1 MDTILEKE
9 EVLDVKETKVVRE
22 KPRLTN
28 AAIWNMSVG
37 FFGIQ
42 TGFALQN
49 GNASRILQIFGANVE
64 HLPLFWLAAPLTG
77 MIVQPIIGHMS
88 DRTWNKL
95 GRRRP
100 FILFGAL
107 ITTLA
112 LIFLPHSGGLASILP
127 PLLMGAGMLML
138 MDTSINITM
147 EPFRAL
153 VADNLPA
160 SQYSK
165 GFAIQTCLIGIGALI
180 GSWMPFF
187 FAEYCNVSK
196 TAPDGYVP
204 DNVLYSFYVGA
215 AILLVAILWTVF
227 TTKEYPPEEVSVT
240 SKDTQD
246 EHKGAKG
253 IWNDLKNMPKAMREL
268 GWVQFFSWFALFSMW
283 VFTTPAIA
291 EHVYKVPSGDTSSA
305 AYADAGN
312 WVSFL
317 FGIYNVVSAVYAL
330 FLPKI
335 AERLG
340 KKGAHALSLVI
351 GGVSLVSIYFI
362 VNPTMLIVPMIGIGI
377 AWGSI
382 LSMPYSMLSASLPPK
397 KMGIYMGLFNFF
409 ITLPQICNGILGGLI
424 VKYFFHDK
432 SIMAIVMAGAFLILG
447 AIATM
452 RVKEAK
458 QK

>member
-1 MDTILEKE
+1 MEMMMEKE
-9 EVLDVKETKVVRE
+9 DLKVSEKKIVRE
-22 KPRLTN
+22 KPRLSTS
-28 AAIWNMSVG
+28 AIWNMSVG

-88 DRTWNKL
+88 DRTWTKL

-165 GFAIQTCLIGIGALI
+165 GFAVQTCLIGIGALI
-180 GSWMPFF
+180 GSWMPFV
-187 FAEYCNVSK
+187 FAEYFHIAK
-196 TAPDGYVP
+196 IAPAGQVP
-204 DNVLYSFYVGA
+204 DNVLYSFYIGA
-215 AILLVAILWTVF
+215 IILLVAILWTVF
-227 TTKEYPPEEVSVT
+227 TTKEYPPEEVDVNEI
-240 SKDTQD
+240 KKEIDPA
-246 EHKGAKG
+246 HKGVKG
-253 IWNDLKNMPKAMREL
+253 ILNDLKNMPKAMREL

-291 EHVYKVPSGDTSSA
+291 EHIYKVPSGDTTSP

-335 AERLG
+335 ANTIG
-340 KKGAHALSLVI
+340 KKGAHAFSLVV
-351 GGVSLVSIYFI
+351 GGISLISIYFI
-362 VNPTMLIVPMIGIGI
+362 GNPTMLILPMIGIGV

-397 KMGIYMGLFNFF
+397 KMGVYMGLFNFF
-409 ITLPQICNGILGGLI
+409 ITLPQICNGILGGMI

-432 SIMAIVMAGAFLILG
+432 SILAIVMAGAFLILG
-447 AIATM
+447 AFATM
-452 RVKEAK
+452 RVREEK
-458 QK
+458 

>member
-1 MDTILEKE
+1 MNTNNSQATSTIIK
-9 EVLDVKETKVVRE
+9 E
-22 KPRLTN
+22 KPRLSSK
-28 AAIWNMSVG
+28 AIWNMSVG

-49 GNASRILQIFGANVE
+49 GNASRILQTFGANVE

-88 DRTWNKL
+88 DRTWTKL

-127 PLLMGAGMLML
+127 PLVMGAGMLML

-165 GFAIQTCLIGIGALI
+165 GFAVQTCLIGIGALI
-180 GSWMPFF
+180 GSWMPYV
-187 FAEYCNVSK
+187 FAEYFHIAK
-196 TAPDGYVP
+196 TAPEGVVP

-215 AILLVAILWTVF
+215 AILLIAILWTVF
-227 TTKEYPPEEVSVT
+227 TTKEYPPEKET
-240 SKDTQD
+240 ITTKDKAAD
-246 EHKGAKG
+246 ESGS
-253 IWNDLKNMPKAMREL
+253 IWNAMKNMPRAMREL

-291 EHVYKVPSGDTSSA
+291 QHIYKVPLGDTSSD

-312 WVSFL
+312 WVGIL

-335 AERLG
+335 AQRWS
-340 KKGAHALSLVI
+340 KKGAHAFSLVAGGLSLI
-351 GGVSLVSIYFI
+351 SIYFI
-362 VNPTMLIVPMIGIGI
+362 TNPTMLIIPMIGIGF

-382 LSMPYSMLSASLPPK
+382 LSMPYSMLSASLPAK
-397 KMGIYMGLFNFF
+397 KMGVYMGLFNFF
-409 ITLPQICNGILGGLI
+409 ITLPQICNGILGGMI
-424 VKYFFHDK
+424 VKYLFHDN
-432 SIMAIVMAGAFLILG
+432 SIFAIVMAGVFLIFG
-447 AIATM
+447 ALATM
-452 RVKEAK
+452 RVKDVN
-458 QK
+458 

>member
-1 MDTILEKE
+1 METILDSP
-9 EVLDVKETKVVRE
+9 DVNTPQINTVKE
-22 KPRLTN
+22 KPRLRSK
-28 AAIWNMSVG
+28 AIWNMSVG

-88 DRTWNKL
+88 DKTWTRL

-112 LIFLPHSGGLASILP
+112 LFFLPHSGGLAAILP
-127 PLLMGAGMLML
+127 PLLMGACMLML
-138 MDTSINITM
+138 MDTSINIAM

-165 GFAIQTCLIGIGALI
+165 GFAVQTCLIGVGALI
-180 GSWMPFF
+180 GSCLPYVL
-187 FAEYCNVSK
+187 AEWFHVAK
-196 TAPDGYVP
+196 TAEDGVVP
-204 DNVLYSFYVGA
+204 ANVMYSFYIGA
-215 AILLVAILWTVF
+215 LLLLVTILWTVF
-227 TTKEYPPEEVSVT
+227 TTKEYPPEKIETKEKTASAE
-240 SKDTQD
+240 TQKK
-246 EHKGAKG
+246 EG
-253 IWNDLKNMPKAMREL
+253 ILDALKNMPKTMREL

-291 EHVYKVPSGDTSSA
+291 EHVYNVPAGDTQSV

-312 WVSFL
+312 WVGIL

-330 FLPKI
+330 ILPKLANI
-335 AERLG
+335 WG
-340 KKGAHALSLVI
+340 KKNAHAFSLIV
-351 GGVSLVSIYFI
+351 GGISLISIYFI
-362 VNPTMLIVPMIGIGI
+362 KNHDLLVVPMIGIGF

-382 LSMPYSMLSASLPPK
+382 LSMPYSMLSASLPAK

-409 ITLPQICNGILGGLI
+409 ITLPQICNGLFGGLI
-424 VKYFFHDK
+424 VKHFFHDK
-432 SIMAIVMAGAFLILG
+432 SIMAIVMAGVFLVLG
-447 AIATM
+447 ALATL
-452 RVKEAK
+452 RVKEERGS
-458 QK
+458 